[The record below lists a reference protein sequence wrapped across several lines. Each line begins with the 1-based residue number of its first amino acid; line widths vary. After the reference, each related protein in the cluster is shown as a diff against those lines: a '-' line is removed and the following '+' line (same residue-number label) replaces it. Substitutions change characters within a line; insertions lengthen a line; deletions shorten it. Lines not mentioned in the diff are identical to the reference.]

1 MLTVCLLRSFHI
13 GYVVLMRAVAAI
25 IVISVSFAVAL
36 VPARP
41 ILARPTVFGIGLAH
55 LVDLIAEGCG
65 LGWHWSN
72 RRGWN
77 WGHCVLDRRSM
88 WQ

>member
-1 MLTVCLLRSFHI
+1 MLTISLLRCIPHWD
-13 GYVVLMRAVAAI
+13 VVVMRAVAAI
-25 IVISVSFAVAL
+25 IVISVTFAAAL

-41 ILARPTVFGIGLAH
+41 ILARPTVFRIGLAH

-65 LGWHWSN
+65 PGWHWSN